1 MRPGVASAQ
10 RDGYTAAVTG
20 LWNRLSRSLA
30 ELEWIASE
38 PQDLLDDSDVLE
50 RLPSL
55 QYSLHAAAE
64 LAVGLEPPP
73 RSEAAHAELAAALAC
88 ARDTTG
94 EVADAAEYGLEAV
107 EPLVHEWRGSLFRV
121 RLARLRVATP
131 PPLPTEEMIAAP
143 PAPNGA
149 SALASFSLAVCGA
162 LIFAA
167 GATLELWPIWALGLA
182 LVAGAL
188 LVYTPR
194 P

>member
-1 MRPGVASAQ
+1 VRPGVATGQ
-10 RDGYTAAVTG
+10 RDGYTAALSG
-20 LWNRLSRSLA
+20 LWNRLARSLA
-30 ELEWIASE
+30 DLEAIASNPE
-38 PQDLLDDSDVLE
+38 LLDEDDVLE

-64 LAVGLEPPP
+64 LAVGLEPPAGTA
-73 RSEAAHAELAAALAC
+73 AAHAELAASLGC
-88 ARDTTG
+88 ARDTTAD
-94 EVADAAEYGLEAV
+94 VAEAADYGLDAV
-107 EPLVHEWRGSLFRV
+107 EPLVPEWRGALFRV

-131 PPLPTEEMIAAP
+131 PPLPTEEALAIP
-143 PAPNGA
+143 PAGGA

-167 GATLELWPIWALGLA
+167 GATLSLWPIWALGLA
-182 LVAGAL
+182 LVAGGF